1 MRSPPVAGPRTETF
15 IGEAVS
21 PPGEFLAEVPLDGK
35 RAASKTELTREF
47 MLAAGRTTTLYD
59 MSAAYSE
66 LLVRIEDGEYD
77 DDTAADIEAIIDAI
91 GGAIETK
98 AEAIVSLA
106 TDLEYRAAAGRAEA
120 KRLTD
125 RAIARE
131 RKAERLQQYLLRA
144 MQAAGI
150 PRIETVRFTL
160 AVRQNPGRVEVL
172 EQAMVP
178 RDFIKTVVTETVDKR
193 AISAHIK
200 ESGEVPDGVELVKS
214 SRLEVR

>member
-1 MRSPPVAGPRTETF
+1 VTDTKADLTAAFMEAAQRST
-15 IGEAVS
+15 S
-21 PPGEFLAEVPLDGK
+21 
-35 RAASKTELTREF
+35 
-47 MLAAGRTTTLYD
+47 LY
-59 MSAAYSE
+59 SLSGTYSE
-66 LLVRIEDGEYD
+66 LLARIEDGEYD

-131 RKAERLQQYLLRA
+131 RKAERLQDYLLKA
-144 MQAAGI
+144 MVGAGI

-160 AVRQNPGRVEVL
+160 AVRQNPGRIEVL
-172 EQAMVP
+172 EQALVP
-178 RDFIKTVVTETVDKR
+178 RDYIKTVVTETVDKR
-193 AISAHIK
+193 LISAHIK
-200 ESGEVPDGVELVKS
+200 ETGEVPEGVSLVKS
-214 SRLEVR
+214 ERLEVR